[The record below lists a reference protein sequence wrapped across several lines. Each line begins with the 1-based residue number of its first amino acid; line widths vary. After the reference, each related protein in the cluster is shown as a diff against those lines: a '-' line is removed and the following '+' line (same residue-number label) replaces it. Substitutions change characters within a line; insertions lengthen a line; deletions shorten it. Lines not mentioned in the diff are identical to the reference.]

1 MPGAAGAGTASS
13 RVIVFGMSKL
23 ISMCSIALC
32 LAAPV
37 AAQAQEPPQP
47 PTVQVAWPARQPRP
61 EAGKSAVYD
70 GEADTVGV
78 MFAIP
83 TGTVFGRS
91 TIAIKR
97 TSGNAPLTVR
107 LRNDLSNQWD
117 RTETTDANGFLLIK
131 YRTEGTA
138 TLLVQSDVRQKF
150 QVGFFQG
157 VEIPVHKRVAP
168 PFLTPQAAAQGRAPA
183 ASSPAASSSPA
194 QAATA
199 GLETAGTPVVMWVI
213 AGLLGVLVVLG
224 GVLVFR
230 RTR

>member
-1 MPGAAGAGTASS
+1 
-13 RVIVFGMSKL
+13 MSTL
-23 ISMCSIALC
+23 MRLCSIALC
-32 LAAPV
+32 LTAPV
-37 AAQAQEPPQP
+37 AAQTQDPPLP

-61 EAGKSAVYD
+61 EAGKTAYYD
-70 GEADTVGV
+70 GEADKLGV

-83 TGTVFGRS
+83 TGTVFSRS

-168 PFLTPQAAAQGRAPA
+168 PFLTPQAAAQGPAPA
-183 ASSPAASSSPA
+183 ASTAPDPATSAV
-194 QAATA
+194 
-199 GLETAGTPVVMWVI
+199 ETTGTPVVMWVI

>member
-1 MPGAAGAGTASS
+1 
-13 RVIVFGMSKL
+13 MSKL
-23 ISMCSIALC
+23 IGVCSIALC
-32 LAAPV
+32 LTAPV
-37 AAQAQEPPQP
+37 AAQAQESPQP
-47 PTVQVAWPARQPRP
+47 PTVQVVWPARQPRP

-70 GEADTVGV
+70 GEADAGGV

-83 TGTVFGRS
+83 AGTVFSRS
-91 TIAIKR
+91 TIVIKR

-138 TLLVQSDVRQKF
+138 TLLVQSEGRQKF

-157 VEIPVHKRVAP
+157 VEIPVHKWIA
-168 PFLTPQAAAQGRAPA
+168 PFLTPQAAAQGRAPG
-183 ASSPAASSSPA
+183 ASSPASSTSPA
-194 QAATA
+194 QAATP
-199 GLETAGTPVVMWVI
+199 GVETAGTPVVMWLI
-213 AGLLGVLVVLG
+213 AGLLGVLVMLG

-230 RTR
+230 RRR